1 MSKHPLLLVAEDLT
15 PFIREKA
22 GANEQGRRLCPEV
35 VEALRPTGLF
45 RMAVPAV
52 YGGPEVAPLDM
63 MSVIEAVSAADGAT
77 GWCVNIS
84 STTSSLS
91 GFLAP
96 EWAHLI
102 FDDPLGAYGGAFA
115 PTARGTTVD
124 GGWRVDGH
132 WMWGS
137 GTQHCEWIN
146 GGVMTDGREM
156 RLMFFPAADVT
167 FLDTWHASG
176 LRGTGSLDYEVK
188 GAFVPRG
195 REVHVGKVWAQVDSA
210 VSRFPNF
217 NLLAAGL
224 AAVTIGIARR
234 AIDEAIALLTTKA
247 STPARTSAAEYG
259 PAQVNIAMAE
269 AILGGARAFIRE
281 EVVRTWEQVVRGD
294 RPSVG
299 EKARLRLAAANAA
312 LDAARAVDLA
322 YYAGGGSSVFES
334 SPLQRCQRDIHT
346 ATQHMMISDR
356 SLVTYARLRL
366 GMEAETALL

>member
-1 MSKHPLLLVAEDLT
+1 MY
-15 PFIREKA
+15 
-22 GANEQGRRLCPEV
+22 CPERGSGAA
-35 VEALRPTGLF
+35 ER
-45 RMAVPAV
+45 AVTRTV
-52 YGGPEVAPLDM
+52 TRVGFVTESG
-63 MSVIEAVSAADGAT
+63 
-77 GWCVNIS
+77 VNIS

-115 PTARGTTVD
+115 PNGKGTAVE

-137 GTQHCEWIN
+137 GTQHCQWVN
-146 GGVMTDGREM
+146 GGVMTDQREM
-156 RLMFFPAADVT
+156 RLMFFPVGDVS

-224 AAVTIGIARR
+224 AAVTLGIARR
-234 AIDEAIALLTTKA
+234 AIDEAIALLDTKTNPA
-247 STPARTSAAEYG
+247 ARTRAAEYG
-259 PAQVNIAMAE
+259 PAQVNLAMAE
-269 AILGGARAFIRE
+269 ATLGGARAFIRE
-281 EVVRTWEQVVRGD
+281 EVARTWEQVVRGD
-294 RPSVG
+294 RPSV
-299 EKARLRLAAANAA
+299 EQKARLRLAAAHAA
-312 LDAARAVDLA
+312 LQSARAVDLA
-322 YYAGGGSSVFES
+322 YYVGGGSSVFEA
-334 SPLQRCQRDIHT
+334 SPLQRCQRDVHT
-346 ATQHMMISDR
+346 ATQHMMVSDR
-356 SLVTYARLRL
+356 NLITYARLRL
-366 GMEAETALL
+366 GLEAETTLL